1 MSMGAAIAVISSKRK
16 TIDQLRFHQG
26 DGNFRRDDDDDDDE
40 NHDNDENSDD
50 DDGDVDGDETAE
62 EDQL

>member
-1 MSMGAAIAVISSKRK
+1 MSMGAATAVISSKPK

-40 NHDNDENSDD
+40 NHDADD
-50 DDGDVDGDETAE
+50 DNGDETAE

>member
-1 MSMGAAIAVISSKRK
+1 MSMGAATAVISSKRK

-26 DGNFRRDDDDDDDE
+26 DGNFWRDDDDDDDE
-40 NHDNDENSDD
+40 NHDADD
-50 DDGDVDGDETAE
+50 DNGDETAE